1 MQERVI
7 RLAARAFAEAVS
19 FVIGRNNDAVIRI
32 VLKRL
37 SGMKLKYTPSA
48 IFSLIISDIIFIT
61 PFLFYIYMN

>member
-1 MQERVI
+1 MHERVI

-19 FVIGRNNDAVIRI
+19 FVIGKNSDAVIRI

-48 IFSLIISDIIFIT
+48 D
-61 PFLFYIYMN
+61 FLS